1 MSDYRRIVSPPSD
14 VTGPLGAYLREVARA
29 INDIPQF
36 SGFSGTDPNTSAIAG
51 YPGDLLVNLSSTN
64 TDRRLY
70 IMSGSLRQKSTSGW
84 TLV

>member
-1 MSDYRRIVSPPSD
+1 MADFRRIVSPPSD

-36 SGFSGTDPNTSAIAG
+36 SAFSGPDPNNG
-51 YPGDLLVNLSSTN
+51 QYPGFPGDLLVNLSSSN

-70 IMSGSLRQKSTSGW
+70 IMSGSLRLKSTSGW